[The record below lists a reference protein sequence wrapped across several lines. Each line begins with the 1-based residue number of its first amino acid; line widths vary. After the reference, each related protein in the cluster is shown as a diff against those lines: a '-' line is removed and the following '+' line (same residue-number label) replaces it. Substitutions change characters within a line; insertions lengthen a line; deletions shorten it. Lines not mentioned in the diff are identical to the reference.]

1 MGLRSLIQLMRHFA
15 RAGLISMAR
24 EQNRLKYPG
33 LGMPNNVNL
42 DIRGDFTYGSGS
54 GINEG
59 ANIIIPEHASIN
71 LGDDC
76 YIGRYVELGPSG
88 HIQIGD
94 DTSIQDRCILL
105 GDITIGRYCSFAANI
120 YISSGRHY
128 FDLKPS
134 WLIKDQDKL
143 VASDKQLASSHSKP
157 VIIEDDCWLGI
168 NVVVMSGVTIG
179 KGAVIGANTV
189 VTQDVEPYSVVA
201 GAPAKL
207 VKKRLDFSPPQR
219 ISYKNYQDLPYFYSG
234 FEISQS
240 SLEKCAVF
248 EGIAAK
254 SEFVICLDAEA
265 GSSVHLTVKNIGA
278 TESVLRYE
286 NEEIVISNE
295 IQEVVFLV
303 GGIRKTKLHFSRRS
317 NGANSPLIVQEAWIT
332 GRHA

>member
-1 MGLRSLIQLMRHFA
+1 MRLRSLIQLMRHFA
-15 RAGLISMAR
+15 RTGLISMAR
-24 EQNRLKYPG
+24 ERNRLKYPG

-42 DIRGDFTYGSGS
+42 DIRGDFTYGKSS

-59 ANIIIPEHASIN
+59 ANIIIPEHASLK
-71 LGDDC
+71 LGDGC
-76 YIGRYVELGPSG
+76 YIGRYVELGPG
-88 HIQIGD
+88 GRIAVGNE
-94 DTSIQDRCILL
+94 TSVQDRCILL
-105 GDITIGRYCSFAANI
+105 GDITIGRYCSFAPNV

-134 WLIKDQDKL
+134 WLIKDQDKF
-143 VASDKQLASSHSKP
+143 VANDKKLASSHSKP

-179 KGAVIGANTV
+179 KGAVIGANAV

-207 VKKRLDFSPPQR
+207 VKRRLDFSPPQR
-219 ISYKNYQDLPYFYSG
+219 INYKNYQDLPYFYSG

-248 EGIAAK
+248 EGIEAK
-254 SEFVICLDAEA
+254 SEFVICLDADA
-265 GSSVHLTVKNIGA
+265 GSSIHLTVKNIGA
-278 TESVLRYE
+278 TKSVLRYE
-286 NEEIVISNE
+286 NEEIVIFNE
-295 IQEVVFLV
+295 MQEVIFLV
-303 GGIRKTKLHFSRRS
+303 GEIKKTKLHFYRRL